1 MPDEVETAERH
12 VLALRGTPTAHW
24 ATRDRI
30 LLEASRLFATH
41 GFRGA
46 STRQIAERV
55 GVAQPSLFKHFSSK
69 RAILAALA
77 VYDMDVPARHAEL
90 AARAEG
96 SAVDRFAGY
105 VAWDFEWYRTMPFDL
120 RGMTEDLVR
129 SEGLLDAQ
137 AALSAVARAIDE
149 LLQQGVDDRCRSP
162 RSAVPFLPTVIET
175 LSWHMVHAAGR
186 HRRPASTTPSSWSS
200 RRRWCPRGTLAT
212 DRSERVDLACRW
224 R

>member
-96 SAVDRFAGY
+96 SAVDRFASY

-137 AALSAVARAIDE
+137 AALRRWHGAVDE
-149 LLQQGVDDRCRSP
+149 LLRQGVATGDVAAN
-162 RSAVPFLPTVIET
+162 AVPFLPTVIET
-175 LSWHMVHAAGR
+175 LSWHMVHAQD
-186 HRRPASTTPSSWSS
+186 ASKTSVDDAVELVVAAA
-200 RRRWCPRGTLAT
+200 LASAR
-212 DRSERVDLACRW
+212 DVGH
-224 R
+224 